1 MNNNFLSKQ
10 KLRKIKFK
18 VLGKNVKIS
27 TNVTIIG
34 EKNIEIGDNVRI
46 DDFTIISAKEGSLK
60 IGSNVHIAGQCYL
73 GCGGEI
79 QIKDNVNISQ
89 GVKIYSKLND
99 YLNFNK
105 HSATIK
111 SSIKI
116 GNNVILGSNT
126 VVAGNT
132 LIKDGATVGAL
143 SLVKQNLKSWSVYAG
158 CPAKFI
164 KKRKK

>member
-60 IGSNVHIAGQCYL
+60 IGSNVHI
-73 GCGGEI
+73 
-79 QIKDNVNISQ
+79 K
-89 GVKIYSKLND
+89 
-99 YLNFNK
+99 
-105 HSATIK
+105 
-111 SSIKI
+111 
-116 GNNVILGSNT
+116 
-126 VVAGNT
+126 NT
-132 LIKDGATVGAL
+132 LIGNEVVIQ
-143 SLVKQNLKSWSVYAG
+143 SG
-158 CPAKFI
+158 CKLGQKGFGFI
-164 KKRKK
+164 PKKK

>member
-1 MNNNFLSKQ
+1 MNNNFFSKQ

-27 TNVTIIG
+27 TNVRIIG

-89 GVKIYSKLND
+89 GVKIYSK
-99 YLNFNK
+99 
-105 HSATIK
+105 SASTGDTGIYYRN
-111 SSIKI
+111 SSKQDEII
-116 GNNVILGSNT
+116 SRNR
-126 VVAGNT
+126 
-132 LIKDGATVGAL
+132 AL
-143 SLVKQNLKSWSVYAG
+143 VLSMI
-158 CPAKFI
+158 F
-164 KKRKK
+164 